1 MLGCKHRLCAS
12 FPPLPDGKPDRAGKT
27 CNISHWLLGCER
39 MMRRRAGESEWS
51 NGGINEKGNRRTHQ
65 GALQFWRA
73 LICSD
78 FPLLPQSPFLPFL
91 VSSLPKSQKKNS
103 LLNSHSTLSFP
114 SLPDS
119 YTSFILLAL
128 TLKPLVFYPVI
139 AFFLNLNS

>member
-1 MLGCKHRLCAS
+1 MLFRLKICNFTHHYLNKKTMLGCKHRLCAS

-91 VSSLPKSQKKNS
+91 VSSLPKSQKK
-103 LLNSHSTLSFP
+103 LTP
-114 SLPDS
+114 QLPFN
-119 YTSFILLAL
+119 SFI
-128 TLKPLVFYPVI
+128 PLSP
-139 AFFLNLNS
+139 